1 MRYLATITMLVL
13 ALAMAQPVA
22 AQSFKPD
29 PGAGIAAWKQKDYP
43 GSATRSQQAVPS
55 TATSASAALAPPPV
69 NLAGLLGPI
78 FLCGWKMIFW
88 IGRNMNLTAYTA
100 AAPWSQ
106 GRGGLRRGY

>member
-55 TATSASAALAPPPV
+55 TATSASAALAPPLLISPGFWV
-69 NLAGLLGPI
+69 RFFCAAG
-78 FLCGWKMIFW
+78 K
-88 IGRNMNLTAYTA
+88 
-100 AAPWSQ
+100 
-106 GRGGLRRGY
+106 